1 MRIAKRYPATLPDP
15 SIVAPGTV
23 VAVAGWGLWGEGQ
36 GWRQRTGR
44 FTGPTWTAVFLETP
58 RLRAVRRKVTD
69 LVLLLSM
76 AYIAGVFGWTAA
88 RVGQPTSNLDIH
100 LIAGSV
106 RPMFLSLLVVWW
118 GRTSIDDPRGMPQA
132 GAVR

>member
-1 MRIAKRYPATLPDP
+1 MRTWKRYPANLPDP
-15 SIVAPGTV
+15 STVAPGTV
-23 VAVAGWGLWGEGQ
+23 VASDGWGLWGEGQ

-58 RLRAVRRKVTD
+58 SLRAVRRKVTD
-69 LVLLLSM
+69 LVLLLSVG
-76 AYIAGVFGWTAA
+76 YIAGVFGWTAA
-88 RVGQPTSNLDIH
+88 RAGQQMTTLDIH

-106 RPMFLSLLVVWW
+106 MAVFVSLLVVGW
-118 GRTSIDDPRGMPQA
+118 GRFSVDDPRGVPQA